1 MALAPF
7 GHLAVS
13 RFDPSGN
20 EPLSGPVMTGWGTG
34 CPVGRYYLTGYTTN
48 DYPGPATVGDAGLF
62 GGSSRIWTSDGSDS
76 CRRPAGLP
84 LETRQ

>member
-1 MALAPF
+1 MAPVRYD
-7 GHLAVS
+7 HPAVS
-13 RFDPSGN
+13 RFGPGGN
-20 EPLSGPVMTGWGTG
+20 GPLPGPVMAGWGTG

-48 DYPGPATVGDAGLF
+48 DHPGPASAGDVGLF
-62 GGSSRIWTSDGSDS
+62 GGSSTDWTSDGSDT